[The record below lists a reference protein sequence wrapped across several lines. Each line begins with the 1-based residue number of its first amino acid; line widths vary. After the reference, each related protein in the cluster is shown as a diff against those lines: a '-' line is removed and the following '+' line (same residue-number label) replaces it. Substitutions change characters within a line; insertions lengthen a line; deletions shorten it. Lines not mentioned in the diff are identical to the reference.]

1 MAARDPLVR
10 AASTRFAALTRHRPA
25 TDPQV
30 AEAGRDLRAAQL
42 EEHVRR
48 VVDQMPPLSASQRN
62 RLAVLLLGG
71 GSGDARPTQ

>member
-10 AASTRFAALTRHRPA
+10 ATSTRLAALIRHRPPD
-25 TDPQV
+25 DPEV

-48 VVDQMPPLSASQRN
+48 VVDQMPPLSADQKA
-62 RLAVLLLGG
+62 RLMVLLWGG
-71 GSGDARPTQ
+71 GGDARPTP